1 MIAVTRVLCFSPHP
15 VTFKDWETYEHQRQ
29 AIYTPIEAL
38 EEQFKTYKRIYD
50 PKKGTDWL
58 ERKKKKAA
66 EFKKSGLEIYDII
79 TKSFKTIVSLAGED
93 KREFMEKEIL
103 EIDERKTIIEKVD
116 KTLAE
121 LTEFN
126 KTLHKFVDTLA
137 ELRAWMMPACE
148 KLNFI
153 TSSTDLSPEDRVKEI
168 FDLQGQV
175 RLAA

>member
-1 MIAVTRVLCFSPHP
+1 M
-15 VTFKDWETYEHQRQ
+15 
-29 AIYTPIEAL
+29 
-38 EEQFKTYKRIYD
+38 
-50 PKKGTDWL
+50 
-58 ERKKKKAA
+58 
-66 EFKKSGLEIYDII
+66 I
-79 TKSFKTIVSLAGED
+79 TKCFATIVGLAGED

-116 KTLAE
+116 KTLEE

-126 KTLHKFVDTLA
+126 KKLQKFVVTMG

-153 TSSTDLSPEDRVKEI
+153 TTSTEMSPEDRVKEI

-175 RLAA
+175 REAG